1 MSNDRQPLWPGS
13 PVLVD
18 VVDRLVFALREDE
31 VFVFG
36 SNRAGFYG
44 AGGAGIACRGDA
56 DVRTWRRDK
65 AFTAMREAPRGSEA
79 RRGRWAVYGVGRGH
93 QVGTA
98 GQSYAVETI
107 ERPGR
112 QYRRGTPLRT
122 IYAQLRELVAFAN
135 QRPELDFLVTPLGE
149 GLSGYDRAEMAV
161 VWQTLHERVAGGI
174 PLSFRFV
181 RLSRAGDP
189 SLT

>member
-1 MSNDRQPLWPGS
+1 MHTDRQPLWPGS

-18 VVDRLVFALREDE
+18 VVDRLVFTVREDE

-36 SNRAGFYG
+36 SE
-44 AGGAGIACRGDA
+44 
-56 DVRTWRRDK
+56 T
-65 AFTAMREAPRGSEA
+65 

-93 QVGTA
+93 RVGTA
-98 GQSYAVETI
+98 GQSYAIETI

-135 QRPELDFLVTPLGE
+135 QRLELDTARHPL
-149 GLSGYDRAEMAV
+149 
-161 VWQTLHERVAGGI
+161 
-174 PLSFRFV
+174 P
-181 RLSRAGDP
+181 
-189 SLT
+189 